1 MKILGGGRDGHDACL
16 APKDDKHE
24 FNLSY
29 ILRQLEAMRD
39 EPPADELHILLQ
51 LQPGEQHDGMPAAPA
66 PTQDVLGVVAAVARQ
81 SRRAF
86 TVEFRAIYV
95 VPELRG
101 SSIAAALVH
110 LALDDVDKQTEQR
123 MRSGWPMP
131 WGASEF
137 GSRREDKAF
146 VLLPHCMQTSKSFW
160 KRMGFGIGEE
170 VDRKEHKQAV
180 LLSRDDL
187 PPKPRWLY
195 EYRTAGAA

>member
-1 MKILGGGRDGHDACL
+1 M
-16 APKDDKHE
+16 E
-24 FNLSY
+24 
-29 ILRQLEAMRD
+29 
-39 EPPADELHILLQ
+39 PADGSRELTLIITSDRGLC
-51 LQPGEQHDGMPAAPA
+51 GAYNSAA
-66 PTQDVLGVVAAVARQ
+66 
-81 SRRAF
+81 
-86 TVEFRAIYV
+86 I
-95 VPELRG
+95 
-101 SSIAAALVH
+101 
-110 LALDDVDKQTEQR
+110 KQTEQR